1 MTYNTY
7 DITVGGEEVKLRL
20 TWMGQM
26 NLKKK
31 YKAEALAV
39 IFDAIADI
47 EKAADVFTQ
56 ALTYKGSENTIKKGE
71 DLFDALVDDGM
82 AGYEGMAKILSGI
95 AVASG
100 VITEKKADQIVSYM
114 IKQMDGTFD
123 ELGAEEAEVKNS

>member
-123 ELGAEEAEVKNS
+123 ELEAEEAEVKNS